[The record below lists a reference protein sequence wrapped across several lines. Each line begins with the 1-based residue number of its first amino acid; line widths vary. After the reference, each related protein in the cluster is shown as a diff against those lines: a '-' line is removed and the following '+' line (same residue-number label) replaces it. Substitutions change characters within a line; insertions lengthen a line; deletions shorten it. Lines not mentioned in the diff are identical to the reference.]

1 MKKIL
6 LASLMLFLGLCLF
19 AQKTNPPGLDLIKEA
34 DLKKD
39 LYTFADAHFKG
50 RSAGTLDELKASM
63 WLAEKYRSIGLLP
76 AGDDGTYLQFFTM
89 LRNQI
94 ADNSFIRIQ
103 NKEFK
108 LWEDISVGQ
117 MANINLS
124 SPIVYL
130 GNAINIDTNNVE
142 VKNKVVA
149 FEAASLGINLNI
161 SLSTWRYSR
170 SVLNKYAM
178 PLIKRGAIAI
188 IIVADDIA
196 EKAWDDANENFKRGT
211 FDIEGGPNSTVNT
224 KVPVLWLHKNAK
236 NIFMNGIVNI
246 EANLIVEKY
255 PYPSVNIVGKIEGTD
270 PKLKSEYL
278 LYSGH
283 QDAHGIRNAIN
294 NDSTYYGAD
303 DNGSVDVAMLAN
315 ARAFVKYPPKRSI
328 LFVIQGAEERGL
340 LGSRYY
346 SSHPT
351 VPITSIVAVLNG
363 DMIGRNHID
372 SAAVLGTQIP
382 HRNSDDL
389 AKMVNDANNEGPKF
403 KLDTTFDKVTHVEGW
418 YFRSDHLPYARLGIP
433 AIMYTSLLHEDYHTP
448 LDNAE
453 NINYPKLKKMA
464 DWMYRTGY
472 KVANA
477 AKRPTTNKNFKL
489 ER

>member
-1 MKKIL
+1 MKKFF
-6 LASLMLFLGLCLF
+6 LAFLVLIFSLSAF
-19 AQKTNPPGLDLIKEA
+19 AQKSNPPGLDLIKEA
-34 DLKKD
+34 ELKKD
-39 LYTFADAHFKG
+39 LYAFADAHFKG

-63 WLAEKYRSIGLLP
+63 WLVEKYRSIGLLP

-89 LRNQI
+89 WRNRI
-94 ADNSFIRIQ
+94 ADNSSIRIQ
-103 NKEFK
+103 NTDFK
-108 LWEDISVGQ
+108 LWKDVTVAQ
-117 MANINLS
+117 MANVNINA
-124 SPIVYL
+124 PIVYL
-130 GNAINIDTNNVE
+130 GNALNIDTNNLD

-149 FEAASLGINLNI
+149 FEAASMGINLNV
-161 SLSTWRYSR
+161 SLPTWRYSR
-170 SVLNKYAM
+170 SVLSKYAM

-188 IIVADDIA
+188 IIIADEIA
-196 EKAWDDANENFKRGT
+196 DKAWEDANENFKRGT
-211 FDIEGGPNSTVNT
+211 YDIEGGPNATVNT
-224 KVPVLWLHKNAK
+224 KVPVLWVHKNAK
-236 NIFMNGIVNI
+236 NIFANGHLNM

-255 PYPSVNIVGKIEGTD
+255 PYPSVNIVGKIDGTD
-270 PKLKSEYL
+270 AKLKAEYL

-303 DNGSVDVAMLAN
+303 DNGSVDVAILAN
-315 ARAFVKYPPKRSI
+315 ARAFMKHPAKRSI

-363 DMIGRNHID
+363 DMIGRNNTD
-372 SAAVLGTQIP
+372 SAAVLGMQVP
-382 HRNSDDL
+382 HRNSTDL
-389 AKMVNDANNEGPKF
+389 IKMVTDANNEGPKF
-403 KLDTTFDKVTHVEGW
+403 KLDTTYDKVTHIEGW
-418 YFRSDHLPYARLGIP
+418 YFRSDHVPYARLGIP
-433 AIMYTSLLHEDYHTP
+433 SIMYTSLLHEDYHTP

-477 AKRPTTNKNFKL
+477 AIRPATDKNFKL

>member
-6 LASLMLFLGLCLF
+6 LASSMFFLGLCLF

-39 LYTFADAHFKG
+39 LYAFADAHFKG

-89 LRNQI
+89 LRNRI

-124 SPIVYL
+124 SPILYL

-149 FEAASLGINLNI
+149 FEASAMGINLNI
-161 SLSTWRYSR
+161 SLPTWRYNR

-236 NIFMNGIVNI
+236 NIFMNGSVNI

-255 PYPSVNIVGKIEGTD
+255 PYPSVNIIGKIEGTD

-477 AKRPTTNKNFKL
+477 AKRPATNKNFKL

>member
-6 LASLMLFLGLCLF
+6 LASSMLFLGICLF

-39 LYTFADAHFKG
+39 LYAFADAHFKG

-89 LRNQI
+89 LRNRI

-103 NKEFK
+103 NKEYK

-124 SPIVYL
+124 SPVVYL

-161 SLSTWRYSR
+161 SLPTWRYSR
-170 SVLNKYAM
+170 SVLNKYAL
-178 PLIKRGAIAI
+178 PLIKRGATAI
-188 IIVADDIA
+188 IIIADDIA

-224 KVPVLWLHKNAK
+224 RVPVLWFHKNAK
-236 NIFMNGIVNI
+236 NIFMNGSVNI

-477 AKRPTTNKNFKL
+477 AKRPATNKNFKL